1 MNNANP
7 MPQPLSIVK
16 VDEYN
21 FSFDFFIKEDL
32 IYFPGHFPAQSILPG
47 VVVIDWC
54 MQLANEHFKITPE
67 FESMEVIKFKKLVMP
82 NQTITL
88 HLKYQ
93 PEKAKLHFLVDS
105 DAGEHSSGKITLRTQ
120 TITGLC

>member
-1 MNNANP
+1 
-7 MPQPLSIVK
+7 MPQPVRIIK
-16 VDEYN
+16 EDEYS
-21 FSFDFFIKEDL
+21 FSFDFFIQEDL

-54 MQLANEHFKITPE
+54 MQLAKDHFGLTRE

-88 HLKYQ
+88 HLSYY

-105 DAGEHSSGKITLRTQ
+105 DAGEHSSGKITLSANP
-120 TITGLC
+120 ISGNS